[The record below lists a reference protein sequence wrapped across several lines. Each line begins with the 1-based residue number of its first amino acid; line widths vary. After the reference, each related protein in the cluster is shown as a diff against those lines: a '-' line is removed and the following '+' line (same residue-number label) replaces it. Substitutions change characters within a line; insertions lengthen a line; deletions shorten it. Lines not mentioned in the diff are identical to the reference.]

1 MLLFWP
7 LRKLILA
14 LSINRHQRR
23 IQADIDDADR
33 ERLRQR
39 VTWVAAFIAIHRA
52 ALIRVLTAFE
62 VVPWHPGIGSSTL
75 LWLFAFGVFLYRYTA
90 ILASP
95 RPDGK
100 AG

>member
-1 MLLFWP
+1 MAGWVIAWYGLSSFLLGALLFWP

-39 VTWVAAFIAIHRA
+39 VTWVAAFIAM
-52 ALIRVLTAFE
+52 T
-62 VVPWHPGIGSSTL
+62 
-75 LWLFAFGVFLYRYTA
+75 FAFLYNHFLFFR
-90 ILASP
+90 SV
-95 RPDGK
+95 G
-100 AG
+100 

>member
-1 MLLFWP
+1 MAGWVIAWYGLSSFLLGALLFWP

-39 VTWVAAFIAIHRA
+39 VTWVAAFIAM
-52 ALIRVLTAFE
+52 T
-62 VVPWHPGIGSSTL
+62 
-75 LWLFAFGVFLYRYTA
+75 FAFLYNHFIFFR
-90 ILASP
+90 SV
-95 RPDGK
+95 G
-100 AG
+100 

>member
-1 MLLFWP
+1 MGRRIMAGWVIAWYGFSSFLLGMLLFWP

-23 IQADIDDADR
+23 IQADIADADR

-39 VTWVAAFIAIHRA
+39 VTWVAAFIAM
-52 ALIRVLTAFE
+52 T
-62 VVPWHPGIGSSTL
+62 
-75 LWLFAFGVFLYRYTA
+75 FAFLYNHYIFFR
-90 ILASP
+90 S
-95 RPDGK
+95 

>member
-1 MLLFWP
+1 MAGWVIAWYGLSSFLLGALLFWP

-39 VTWVAAFIAIHRA
+39 VTWVAAFIAM
-52 ALIRVLTAFE
+52 T
-62 VVPWHPGIGSSTL
+62 
-75 LWLFAFGVFLYRYTA
+75 FAFLYNHFIFFRA
-90 ILASP
+90 V
-95 RPDGK
+95 G
-100 AG
+100 